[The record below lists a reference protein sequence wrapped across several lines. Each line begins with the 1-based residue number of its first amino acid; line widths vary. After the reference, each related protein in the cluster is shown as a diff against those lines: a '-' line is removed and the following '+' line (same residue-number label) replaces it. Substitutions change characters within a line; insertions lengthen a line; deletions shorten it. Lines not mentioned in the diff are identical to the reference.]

1 SEPVTAL
8 CISATGAL
16 LLVGTQSGP
25 VHIYDIPSH
34 QPLRTITT
42 HKGFTITHL
51 ATMLKPPDLVGHVSL
66 SMSAGDPKD
75 VVPVRPV
82 AAFQRMRDAKT
93 RQAHEV
99 ASLLPPRAQSTGIAY
114 SEEEMLRDH
123 AFFLQP
129 AQTSTGQQDA
139 VTLQARVT
147 DLESEVAALKE
158 QLGKAKGVNDMMW
171 DNIVKKVVRN
181 RQTGATDDGEAD
193 EERKRK
199 RGRT

>member
-1 SEPVTAL
+1 
-8 CISATGAL
+8 
-16 LLVGTQSGP
+16 
-25 VHIYDIPSH
+25 
-34 QPLRTITT
+34 
-42 HKGFTITHL
+42 
-51 ATMLKPPDLVGHVSL
+51 MLKPPDLVGHVSL

-82 AAFQRMRDAKT
+82 AAFQRMRDAKART
-93 RQAHEV
+93 AHEV
-99 ASLLPPRAQSTGIAY
+99 ATLLPPSARVRPALLPVPPAPADARPQAADIAY
-114 SEEEMLRDH
+114 SEDEMLCDH

-129 AQTSTGQQDA
+129 AQTSGGQQDA

-147 DLESEVAALKE
+147 DLEGEVAALRE

-171 DNIVKKVVRN
+171 DNIVQKVVRN
-181 RQTGATDDGEAD
+181 RQTGAPDDGEAD